1 MNAIELLEQQHE
13 EVMKLL
19 ASLAQSEPG
28 IDRKQTFKQLQTSL
42 IAHMVI
48 EEEIF
53 YPAVAKAQ
61 EEREPLAEGYE
72 EHVIARTAAARC
84 ARSIGQDRL
93 FQVRVGVLKEIIAHH
108 IKEERS
114 AILPRA
120 KAALSSE
127 ELETL
132 GAQMQERFQVALGA
146 TRLGTQLDRMATTRA
161 QRALSA

>member
-1 MNAIELLEQQHE
+1 MNAIELLEKHHE
-13 EVMKLL
+13 EVLELL
-19 ASLAQSEPG
+19 KSLAESEPG

-61 EEREPLAEGYE
+61 DKREPLAEGYE

-84 ARSIGQDRL
+84 ARSMAQDRL
-93 FQVRVGVLKEIIAHH
+93 FQVRIGVLKEIIAHH
-108 IKEERS
+108 IKEERN
-114 AILPRA
+114 AILPSA
-120 KAALSSE
+120 KKALSSE
-127 ELETL
+127 ELEAL
-132 GAQMQERFQVALGA
+132 GTQMEERYQAALGA